1 MSYKSK
7 SIKVGSAARKRAA
20 APPGRRAQRTAT
32 TLDAWEQVAQAPEE
46 RDDEIDC
53 QRVVDGDGR
62 RLPLYYDE
70 YN

>member
-1 MSYKSK
+1 MRSKSK
-7 SIKVGSAARKRAA
+7 STIASGAARKRAA
-20 APPGRRAQRTAT
+20 EPAGGRARAMGRTHE
-32 TLDAWEQVAQAPEE
+32 AWEQMAQVPEE

-53 QRVVDGDGR
+53 QRVVEGDGR

>member
-7 SIKVGSAARKRAA
+7 STKVIGAARKHAAEAPGGRARA
-20 APPGRRAQRTAT
+20 VGRTPE
-32 TLDAWEQVAQAPEE
+32 AWEQMAQVPEE

-53 QRVVDGDGR
+53 QRVVEGDGR